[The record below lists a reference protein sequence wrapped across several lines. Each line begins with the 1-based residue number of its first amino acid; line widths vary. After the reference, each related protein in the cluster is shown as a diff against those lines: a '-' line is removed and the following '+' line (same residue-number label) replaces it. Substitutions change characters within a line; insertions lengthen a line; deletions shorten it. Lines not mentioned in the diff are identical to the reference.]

1 MSVNGITGISTKD
14 VYSSY
19 NKTSKQTQEVAKDGN
34 QSQSNAGVVYEST
47 VTKEAVTKKDNSA
60 IVKQMQQDLEM
71 RTQQL
76 QNIVTEMLTKQA
88 GASKQ
93 FNDIWSLLASGDFT
107 VDQATADKAKEEIS
121 EDGYWGVN
129 QTSDRIIDFAVA
141 LCNGDET
148 KLGEMKAAFEK
159 GFGKAEEIWGGE
171 LPEISYKTYDSVMSK
186 FDELMNKDG
195 SSEIEGN

>member
-1 MSVNGITGISTKD
+1 MSVNGITGIATKD

-34 QSQSNAGVVYEST
+34 QSQANAGVVYEST

>member
-34 QSQSNAGVVYEST
+34 QSQANAGVVYEST

>member
-19 NKTSKQTQEVAKDGN
+19 NKTSKQTQQAAKDGN
-34 QSQSNAGVVYEST
+34 QSQANAGVVYEST

>member
-19 NKTSKQTQEVAKDGN
+19 NKASKQTQEVAKDGN
-34 QSQSNAGVVYEST
+34 QSQANAGVVYEST

-195 SSEIEGN
+195 SAAL

>member
-1 MSVNGITGISTKD
+1 MSVNGITGIATKD

-34 QSQSNAGVVYEST
+34 QSQANAGVVYEST

-60 IVKQMQQDLEM
+60 IVKQMQQELEM